1 MVYFSPL
8 SDNGPEEEY
17 PDHFLHLLSFEGY
30 IEIFGIRYP
39 FGTSVA
45 LHLAVQQ
52 FKFLFEVTIMA
63 VSKKSIIKSSTA
75 KPNAIKAS
83 KSATASPAAPA
94 GKMVTALRVA
104 RNVNL
109 AKSTANLAKSSGKLA
124 KVTLAKSTA
133 F

>member
-1 MVYFSPL
+1 
-8 SDNGPEEEY
+8 
-17 PDHFLHLLSFEGY
+17 
-30 IEIFGIRYP
+30 
-39 FGTSVA
+39 
-45 LHLAVQQ
+45 
-52 FKFLFEVTIMA
+52 MA

-75 KPNAIKAS
+75 KPSAIKAS